1 MVMEV
6 FKDFLA
12 SWNRRADTFTKMQAG
27 YAVLAVA
34 LFILAG
40 TVSLI
45 QSNLGQTLLFFSG
58 LLALIFVANGVMSA
72 VIRTYVVIKNTP
84 SASRARKK

>member
-1 MVMEV
+1 MEV
-6 FKDFLA
+6 MKEFIA

-27 YAVLAVA
+27 YAVLAIA

-45 QSNLGQTLLFFSG
+45 QVNLGQTLLFFSG
-58 LLALIFVANGVMSA
+58 LLALTFVANGVMSA
-72 VIRTYVVIKNTP
+72 VIRTYIVIKNAP
-84 SASRARKK
+84 ASPRSRKK